1 MRPAEA
7 RGQVFNQGILMSS
20 RCLRFVVLICALF
33 GVGGCGAGENAGA
46 LSEVLRSAA
55 TTAPVDSNSAF
66 SADGGGCYL
75 LPVSDDPADLRR
87 LQAVNPEWA
96 PVVHGA
102 SPQSAPV
109 LAHGIARESHV
120 SKEDFPAGHVTF
132 DQNTELELDPA
143 DRVLLASGNG
153 DPKTAT
159 LELEW
164 ETGSYPAWAWAGVGD
179 RVVVLGRWIFDCGHP
194 DPIPGACH
202 GTSALCVTDLDCAAG
217 TACEGTKFNY
227 RSEIH
232 PPQATAVIRSGRGGL
247 LEKGDDAKPATR
259 ADVWVSADGGAAGDS
274 CVVTHRDPLNLLIFG
289 ESAFCFPLHQ
299 PLALIAPADGVPPP
313 FYATDFSFDIPL
325 PAVRGGR
332 EPFLRTVGRETPAI
346 GGARIPASLR
356 AVSKPG
362 GSQPH
367 FEVTVRM
374 TELVNGRRPTGF
386 AATLL
391 AGWRDGPEEKLA
403 HLRVSIEGV
412 VVRDA
417 LKSPT
422 LPDGWKV
429 QVNVNGEW
437 QEIAGLEEVKEGKT
451 GLYPVSA
458 TYDLYLPRDGTL
470 SVHADASSTACVD
483 TLFNQSLL
491 TDLVSFGL
499 EFDKYGVPIP
509 STLQTALAKGS
520 ACLADTERD
529 AGEVNASFAG
539 PHFGVKAEP
548 YELASVGGAAGGGA
562 FNLRFRVERIR
573 EDREDHDGEE
583 VSLLQPDAK

>member
-1 MRPAEA
+1 MRPAEP

-20 RCLRFVVLICALF
+20 RCLRFAVLICALF

-66 SADGGGCYL
+66 SANGGGCYL
-75 LPVSDDPADLRR
+75 LPMESPADLKR
-87 LQAVNPEWA
+87 LQTVNPEWA
-96 PVVHGA
+96 PVVHGT
-102 SPQSAPV
+102 SPQSVPV

-132 DQNTELELDPA
+132 DQNTELDLDPD
-143 DRVLLASGNG
+143 DRWLLASGNG
-153 DPKTAT
+153 DPNKAT

-164 ETGSYPAWAWAGVGD
+164 ETGSYPAWAWPGVGD

-194 DPIPGACH
+194 GPGTCH
-202 GTSALCVTDLDCAAG
+202 GTSALCDTDLDCAAG
-217 TACEGTKFNY
+217 AACEWTKFTY

-232 PPQATAVIRSGRGGL
+232 PPQATAVIRSGRGGVL
-247 LEKGDDAKPATR
+247 DEEDDAKLVTR
-259 ADVWVSADGGAAGDS
+259 ADVWVSADGGGAGDS
-274 CVVTHRDPLNLLIFG
+274 CVVTHRDPLDLLIFG
-289 ESAFCFPLHQ
+289 AESARCFPLRE
-299 PLALIAPADGVPPP
+299 PLALIAPADGPAP
-313 FYATDFSFDIPL
+313 FYATDFSFDLPL
-325 PAVRGGR
+325 PAVRGGG
-332 EPFLRTVGRETPAI
+332 EPFLRTLGRETPAI
-346 GGARIPASLR
+346 NHARIPASLR
-356 AVSKPG
+356 TVPKLG

-374 TELVNGRRPTGF
+374 TKLVNGARPTGF
-386 AATLL
+386 AATIL
-391 AGWRDGPEEKLA
+391 AGWRDGPEKKLA

-412 VVRDA
+412 VVRNA
-417 LKSPT
+417 LKAPTPGVSKT
-422 LPDGWKV
+422 LPEGWKM

-437 QEIAGLEEVKEGKT
+437 QEIAGLEKVGKT

-483 TLFNQSLL
+483 TLFGRSLL
-491 TDLVSFGL
+491 TDLVQEFG
-499 EFDKYGVPIP
+499 FNPADV
-509 STLQTALAKGS
+509 STLPPALAAGS
-520 ACLADTERD
+520 ACLADIERD

-539 PHFGVKAEP
+539 PRFGVKAES
-548 YELASVGGAAGGGA
+548 YELASVGGAAADGA

-573 EDREDHDGEE
+573 EDHDGEE
-583 VSLLQPDAK
+583 VSLLQPGAR